1 MKIFVDIL
9 YKSNKSWIIQLSDDT
24 ALTVLYPYRH
34 HRPCGPPGFPRWS
47 CFRPEWHT
55 RTETGCCSWVFLC
68 LLLGKAKP
76 VNKTPAQRKYI
87 PYNFRH
93 NTPFLKRYKNCIPQK
108 DSTKNYTIIS
118 EHFFFQL
125 WLKRDVHTTR
135 PREKYS
141 LYSEILWCTQLC
153 QKKKCLLDDFP
164 QLLPLVIS
172 WFVKMRERTVIGNV
186 NFRCS
191 IICNITKKLWQ
202 LPLPLFSSCNNP
214 SNHLQLFL
222 TSLQQ
227 FVSKNV

>member
-9 YKSNKSWIIQLSDDT
+9 YKSNKSWIIQLWDDT

-34 HRPCGPPGFPRWS
+34 RRPCGPPGFPRWRCS
-47 CFRPEWHT
+47 RPEWHT
-55 RTETGCCSWVFLC
+55 RMETGCCSWVFLC

-93 NTPFLKRYKNCIPQK
+93 NSPFLKRYKNCIPQK

-153 QKKKCLLDDFP
+153 QKKKMFIRWL
-164 QLLPLVIS
+164 S
-172 WFVKMRERTVIGNV
+172 TVIAPGYQL
-186 NFRCS
+186 
-191 IICNITKKLWQ
+191 IC
-202 LPLPLFSSCNNP
+202 
-214 SNHLQLFL
+214 
-222 TSLQQ
+222 
-227 FVSKNV
+227 